1 VYIVRCRQQKD
12 LARGRPWFSLSRKQC
27 SDDMLLRTQLSSVFQ
42 IHLNK
47 FDYYLRKTWMLRI
60 GKTVVL
66 QVADRIQEEK
76 MARFQLSSAT

>member
-1 VYIVRCRQQKD
+1 
-12 LARGRPWFSLSRKQC
+12 
-27 SDDMLLRTQLSSVFQ
+27 MLLRTQLSSVFQ